1 VNSYAP
7 GMVTD
12 SRAHHSRQRILQ
24 LPSQSRVLG
33 VVVSNRKEDDAAA
46 LGVNVMFEPGRAAGE
61 YIALAYNLLVPIA
74 RRQVRVDGDSTGS
87 DAIRIDQLIGG
98 RRQ

>member
-1 VNSYAP
+1 MNSYAP

-12 SRAHHSRQRILQ
+12 SRARHSPQRTLQ
-24 LPSQSRVLG
+24 LPIQSRVLG
-33 VVVSNRKEDDAAA
+33 VVVSNRKEDDAAV

-74 RRQVRVDGDSTGS
+74 RRQVRVDGDSTDS
-87 DAIRIDQLIGG
+87 EAMRIDQLIGG
-98 RRQ
+98 VRQ